1 MEALPYLLKV
11 NICWAVFYGLYWILF
26 RRHTFF
32 FLNRCYLLFSLLISF
47 VIPAIEFHETISVVE
62 SARAVATTSDSATI
76 AQVKPGAD
84 PIRHFVISCYVVG
97 VVIMLGA
104 LGKSLFQI
112 YQIIL
117 TGISVPMQGYHLVI
131 GHRQYSP
138 GGSFSFL
145 NWIIIGNDDYEQNFE
160 PIFMHEMVHIRQ
172 WHTLDI
178 LLIELLKV
186 FFWFNPILWL
196 YKRALQDTHEYLA
209 DEQASDRDLYA
220 AFLLSYAR
228 SALATSV
235 ANRFFNSSL
244 LKKRIHMI
252 YQDRTATW
260 LRTKYL
266 LFLPV
271 LALAVA
277 LMSARKYVYEAK
289 DSDPKNIEAHKLV
302 IVKGLVSDNSG
313 LPVANAAVTF
323 SGSDA
328 STVTTLNGHFEI
340 RGIPKGSVM
349 TISHND
355 FLPYTQK
362 VRKSINDYQ
371 IRLTSSRES
380 VLAKK
385 SKPLVNQSISDKED
399 ASRILLDRRPGLPD
413 KDKFIAKTLKYPK
426 QAVLDGIEGQVSI
439 SFLVDTEGNVSDPK
453 IEKGVRK
460 DLDNE
465 AMRVVRLMPK
475 WRPAQK
481 NFKPVA
487 VRYTMNIT
495 FNIEVDQLPQAV
507 KETTPGFWGDRSIYS
522 PAKTAPVGNTHLKEF
537 FESTAVDLRDSTP
550 PTTTLRGLG
559 YGFVVGRPLTDKP
572 LDMKIKLPKK

>member
-11 NICWAVFYGLYWILF
+11 NICWAVFYGLYWMLF

-47 VIPAIEFHETISVVE
+47 AIPAIEFQETIRVVE
-62 SARAVATTSDSATI
+62 SAPTVITTSDLTFVAS
-76 AQVKPGAD
+76 VKPD
-84 PIRHFVISCYVVG
+84 TYPIQHL
-97 VVIMLGA
+97 MLSLYAAGIVLMLST
-104 LGKSLFQI
+104 LGKSLLRI
-112 YQIIL
+112 YHVIRK
-117 TGISVPMQGYHLVI
+117 GICIPMQDYQLVI
-131 GHRQYSP
+131 SHSLNSTC
-138 GGSFSFL
+138 GSFSFL
-145 NWIIIGNDDYEQNFE
+145 NWMIISNEDYEQNFE

-186 FFWFNPILWL
+186 IFWFNPILWL

-220 AFLLSYAR
+220 AFLLSYAK

-252 YQDRTATW
+252 YQDRTARW

-271 LALAVA
+271 LVLAVT
-277 LMSARKYVYEAK
+277 LMAARKYVYDTK
-289 DSDPKNIEAHKLV
+289 DVDPKKVETQKLV

-313 LPVANAAVTF
+313 LPIANAAVTF

-328 STVTTLNGHFEI
+328 STVTTTNGHFEI
-340 RGIPKGSVM
+340 RGVPKGSVM

-355 FLPYTQK
+355 FLPHMLK
-362 VRKSINDYQ
+362 VRKLVNDYQ
-371 IRLTSSRES
+371 IRLKSSKES

-385 SKPLVNQSISDKED
+385 NKPSVNQSTSDKD
-399 ASRILLDRRPGLPD
+399 AALRLLLDRWPGLPD
-413 KDKFIAKTLKYPK
+413 GNKFIANTLKYPK
-426 QAVLDGIEGQVSI
+426 QAKLDGIQGQVSI
-439 SFLVDTEGNVSDPK
+439 SFLVDTEGNISDPK

-487 VRYTMNIT
+487 VRYTMNIA
-495 FNIEVDQLPQAV
+495 FNIEVDQLPLAV
-507 KETTPGFWGDRSIYS
+507 KETTKGFWGDRSIYS
-522 PAKTAPVGNTHLKEF
+522 PAKTAPIGNTNLKEL
-537 FESTAVDLRDSTP
+537 FESTTIDLSDSIP
-550 PTTTLRGLG
+550 PRTTLHGFG
-559 YGFVVGRPLTDKP
+559 YGYVVGRPAGKP